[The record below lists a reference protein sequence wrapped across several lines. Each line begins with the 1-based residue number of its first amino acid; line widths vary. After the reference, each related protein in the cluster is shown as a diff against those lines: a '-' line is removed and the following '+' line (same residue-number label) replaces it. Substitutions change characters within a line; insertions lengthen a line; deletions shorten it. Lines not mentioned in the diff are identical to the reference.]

1 VPLVAPP
8 ATFINWSQGVPAAAL
23 AGLLMAIP
31 TAIPIVGAGCCLW
44 VFGAGALSV
53 LFYSRK
59 HAAIF
64 LTRGMGARLGVLSG
78 FFGFFIYIV
87 LESVKV
93 ALFHLGGTMRE
104 AMRQAMERS
113 AAQNPDP
120 HAQQVMQWFMSPAGQ
135 AFLITFLVA
144 LSFIAFLLLAAAGG
158 AVGAAIWGRKSGA
171 QA

>member
-1 VPLVAPP
+1 
-8 ATFINWSQGVPAAAL
+8 
-23 AGLLMAIP
+23 MAIP

-59 HAAIF
+59 HAAMF

-144 LSFIAFLLLAAAGG
+144 LSFIAFLVLAAAGG